1 MSLCKISKLAAVVAT
16 SFVLSSAALAGSPVT
31 TPNTPS
37 KGNAGKVST
46 TDSQSAGQSQ
56 SQTQS
61 AKVDTQ
67 LGGNSKGSGTSVKG
81 SDSQSQGSQSQ
92 SQSQIV
98 DKGSVPSKPPSK
110 VSTTTGDK
118 GDKGNVIN
126 KGANKGSKLGKDK
139 KPGDTN

>member
-1 MSLCKISKLAAVVAT
+1 MSLCKISKLAAVVAM
-16 SFVLSSAALAGSPVT
+16 SFVLTSAALAGSPVT

-46 TDSQSAGQSQ
+46 TDSQSQ

-92 SQSQIV
+92 SQSQTV
-98 DKGSVPSKPPSK
+98 DKGSVPSKLPSK
-110 VSTTTGDK
+110 VSTTKGDK
-118 GDKGNVIN
+118 GDAIN
-126 KGANKGSKLGKDK
+126 KGGNKAGSLSKTNK
-139 KPGDTN
+139 KPGDN

>member
-1 MSLCKISKLAAVVAT
+1 MSLCNISKLAAVVAM

-46 TDSQSAGQSQ
+46 TDSQSQ

-92 SQSQIV
+92 SQTV
-98 DKGSVPSKPPSK
+98 DKGYVPSKLPSK
-110 VSTTTGDK
+110 VSTSKGDK
-118 GDKGNVIN
+118 GDAIN
-126 KGANKGSKLGKDK
+126 KGANKAGSLSKTNK
-139 KPGDTN
+139 KPGDN